1 MQKYKLLKLITR
13 PQNARFFSKKIDFGF
28 QEVDYEQKQG
38 KVAEVFSN
46 VADSYDLMNDAM
58 SVGVHRLWKNEFVN
72 SIGPLKPRK
81 NLDEEGKIVSTE
93 PLRCLDVAG
102 GTGDISFRILD
113 KAWLDSPEQL
123 SVKLTV
129 SDINPNMLD
138 VGKKRAVERGSFHDL
153 DFQVLNAEDLS
164 MFESDSHDL
173 YTIAFG
179 IRNVTDRQ
187 KALSEA
193 YRILRRGG
201 RFMCLEFSE
210 VVVPG
215 FKQIYDNYSFHAIPM
230 MGQLLANDADSYQY
244 LVESI
249 RKFPKQPEFAA
260 MIEEAGFKVV
270 TYQNYTGG
278 IVAVHSGFKL

>member
-1 MQKYKLLKLITR
+1 
-13 PQNARFFSKKIDFGF
+13 
-28 QEVDYEQKQG
+28 
-38 KVAEVFSN
+38 
-46 VADSYDLMNDAM
+46 MNDAM
-58 SVGVHRLWKNEFVN
+58 SVGIHRIWKNDFVN

-81 NLDEEGKIVSTE
+81 HLDDQGKIVRTE

-113 KAWLDSPEQL
+113 KAWKDSPEQL
-123 SVKLTV
+123 SVNLTV

-153 DFQVLNAEDLS
+153 NFEVLNAEDLS
-164 MFESDSHDL
+164 IFESDSHDL

-187 KALSEA
+187 KALAEA

-215 FKQIYDNYSFHAIPM
+215 FKQIYDNYSFHAIPI
-230 MGQLLANDADSYQY
+230 MGQLLANDKDSYQY

-270 TYQNYTGG
+270 TY
-278 IVAVHSGFKL
+278 

>member
-1 MQKYKLLKLITR
+1 MDYDQKVK
-13 PQNARFFSKKIDFGF
+13 
-28 QEVDYEQKQG
+28 EVAK
-38 KVAEVFSN
+38 VFSS

-58 SVGVHRLWKNEFVN
+58 SLGVHRLWKDDFVKQ
-72 SIGPLKPRK
+72 IGPLKPRK
-81 NLDEEGKIVSTE
+81 ILDDKGMVISSE

-113 KAWLDSPEQL
+113 KAWGDSPEQL

-129 SDINPNMLD
+129 SDINADMLE

-153 DFQVLNAEDLS
+153 DFKVVNAEDLS
-164 MFESDSHDL
+164 AFESDSHDL

-187 KALSEA
+187 KALKEA
-193 YRILRRGG
+193 YRILRHGG

-215 FKQIYDNYSFHAIPM
+215 FKQIYDNYSFTAIPM
-230 MGQLLANDADSYQY
+230 MGHLLANDKDSYQY

-249 RKFPKQPEFAA
+249 R
-260 MIEEAGFKVV
+260 
-270 TYQNYTGG
+270 
-278 IVAVHSGFKL
+278 

>member
-1 MQKYKLLKLITR
+1 MQRRSMLVASR
-13 PQNARFFSKKIDFGF
+13 HFSTTSDKKIDFGF
-28 QEVDYEQKQG
+28 QEVEYDQKVK
-38 KVAEVFSN
+38 KVAEVFSS

-58 SVGVHRLWKNEFVN
+58 SLGIHRLWKDDFVKQ
-72 SIGPLKPRK
+72 IGPLKPRK
-81 NLDEEGKIVSTE
+81 ILDDKGVVTSSE
-93 PLRCLDVAG
+93 PLKCLDVAG

-113 KAWLDSPEQL
+113 KAWQDSPEQL

-129 SDINPNMLD
+129 SDINPDMLE

-153 DFQVLNAEDLS
+153 NFKVVNAEDLS
-164 MFESDSHDL
+164 DFESDSHDL

-179 IRNVTDRQ
+179 IRNVTDRK
-187 KALSEA
+187 KALNEA
-193 YRILRRGG
+193 YRILRHGG

-215 FKQIYDNYSFHAIPM
+215 FKQIYDNYSFNAIPI
-230 MGQLLANDADSYQY
+230 MGQMLANDKDSYQY

-249 RKFPKQPEFAA
+249 RKFPKQPEFAS

-278 IVAVHSGFKL
+278 IVAVHSGFKI